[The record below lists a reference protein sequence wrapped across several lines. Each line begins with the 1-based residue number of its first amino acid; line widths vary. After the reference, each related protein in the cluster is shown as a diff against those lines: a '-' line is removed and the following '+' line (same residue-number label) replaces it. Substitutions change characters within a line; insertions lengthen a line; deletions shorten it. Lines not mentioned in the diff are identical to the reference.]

1 MISAFERDLAL
12 AHWPRSSAEVASRGI
27 TRAHT
32 RSRRWRRISR
42 GYFVPANAP
51 EVSAG
56 QRILDA
62 VPLISN
68 GGALAGW
75 AAAYVHGADLL
86 DGVDPETM
94 RSLPVTI
101 NLGGDLGRADTGDV
115 HYVRDRLPG
124 EERQIRYGLPIT
136 ILARTALDGARWAC
150 DPVEAVVFLDQI
162 TRALDLPVS
171 DLIAAAAAS
180 RRAGMPQVR
189 RVLPLVEPA
198 SASPWESRLRM
209 FLHQP
214 SRTAA
219 SLGQHADLR
228 SR

>member
-1 MISAFERDLAL
+1 MRRRKRPADRHKLPSHGLSTSKLGSFCWPWPAWCLQRWTMISAFERDLAL

-32 RSRRWRRISR
+32 RSRRWRRTSR
-42 GYFVPANAP
+42 GYFVPASAP

-86 DGVDPETM
+86 DGV
-94 RSLPVTI
+94 L
-101 NLGGDLGRADTGDV
+101 
-115 HYVRDRLPG
+115 
-124 EERQIRYGLPIT
+124 
-136 ILARTALDGARWAC
+136 
-150 DPVEAVVFLDQI
+150 
-162 TRALDLPVS
+162 
-171 DLIAAAAAS
+171 
-180 RRAGMPQVR
+180 
-189 RVLPLVEPA
+189 
-198 SASPWESRLRM
+198 
-209 FLHQP
+209 LHQP

-219 SLGQHADLR
+219 SLGQPADLR
-228 SR
+228 SRCSCSASPSRRRCPRRRRLLDPEAGLVAEFMAKSTD